1 MPTAA
6 MLAGQPGSVLSRIK
20 PLVGLVSWM
29 KYSKESCCISVSSSN
44 EAASTV
50 AGGRCTYGMVVIAG
64 TANTKVP
71 WCHGRPCPYVPHR
84 THGTCGNLHFAA
96 LFAELLVNF
105 SAFLRGSCGDSR
117 HLPVENRARRARAGS
132 GAALQTPP
140 LDQDRGG
147 GDRHRR
153 RRQGRH
159 GPVRRQDQR
168 GNRDRGADLSGAE
181 LHPAQRH
188 RLVVAQR
195 KAA

>member
-117 HLPVENRARRARAGS
+117 HLRLKIERGAPVQVQGQRSKRRRWIKIAVVVIVIGVGGKVAMGQFGGKTSVETVTVAQTYPAQNYTLLNATGSWWRSARR
-132 GAALQTPP
+132 
-140 LDQDRGG
+140 
-147 GDRHRR
+147 
-153 RRQGRH
+153 
-159 GPVRRQDQR
+159 
-168 GNRDRGADLSGAE
+168 
-181 LHPAQRH
+181 
-188 RLVVAQR
+188 
-195 KAA
+195 